1 MRVIP
6 EAPGTSAADLLAFA
20 LQQLPAD
27 TSLDLRE
34 LRARRRV
41 ISERAKHADA
51 RQVIDVA
58 LALHEAAWS
67 LVAFEL
73 VGHHRAAQTSLT
85 LRDVERFGSRMS
97 DWGSV
102 DAFGSLLAGPA
113 WLAGAI
119 VDQDVLAW
127 AGRDDRWWRRAA
139 LVATTVLN
147 TKSRGGS
154 GDTARTLLICVE
166 LVDDRDDLVV
176 KAESWAL
183 RALSPWDPSAVV
195 VFLERHDDR
204 LAARVKREVGNKLR
218 TGKKSG

>member
-1 MRVIP
+1 M
-6 EAPGTSAADLLAFA
+6 GAADLLAFA

-34 LRARRRV
+34 HRARRRV
-41 ISERAKHADA
+41 ISERAKQAGA

-58 LALHEAAWS
+58 LALHEAGWS

-73 VGHHRAAQTSLT
+73 VGHHRAAQTSIT

-119 VDQDVLAW
+119 VDHDVLAW
-127 AGRDDRWWRRAA
+127 TARDDPLWRRAA

-154 GDTARTLLICVE
+154 GDTARTLLICDE
-166 LVDDRDDLVV
+166 LVDDREDLVV

-183 RALSPWDPSAVV
+183 RALSPWDPSAVSA
-195 VFLERHDDR
+195 FLERHDDR